1 MLNHIITLITL
12 ILMIFSSSSSA
23 LADGGVFKSQD
34 NGFWHLFKEDKQVCF
49 INYKDGIQ
57 KMLISIQ
64 LNDNFEEK
72 KALWL
77 FPIPAQPNEAKID
90 ILKAAPIFN
99 GHNFEIIIKTKLV
112 ECFDWLYYTQIYP
125 ILPIQARGDALEAAQ
140 GSFQILYTLTK
151 FGLTTELISAKN
163 KQVFTEYLKTHKIT
177 FSDKFNK
184 LLDEYIE
191 KDYIFVIS
199 WLSNS
204 DEFKKSKTFPIEVF
218 ITFKTPKIFFPL
230 RLTSIYDNLK
240 IPIIIYVVNFVT
252 PDLFENIISKTKIE
266 HFILFEYIP
275 PNDLLDFFFNINKIK
290 DFKYTKISINTT
302 ADDFNQDLWIS
313 NQETSRITLLTK
325 LYNNTNAFIVFWVIL
340 ISAISSLISSLLI
353 LHNHK
358 PNYMFFLFL
367 GFSNIFS
374 ILGLIIFTYS
384 FNINKFLS
392 VKLPQ
397 FNNKTN
403 YSTVIINAFFW
414 ALAFAAIT
422 ILFCS
427 SKFIG
432 PIEYIKAYFI
442 YLSVFFIFT
451 TLCKTLWWLNYKLAL
466 FIASFSLIFMILT
479 YYTDYLINSYLF
491 TI

>member
-1 MLNHIITLITL
+1 MLKNIITLITF

-23 LADGGVFKSQD
+23 LADGGVFKSID

-57 KMLISIQ
+57 KMLISVQ
-64 LNDNFEEK
+64 LNDNFEEE

-77 FPIPAQPNEAKID
+77 FPIPAQQNEAKID

-99 GHNFEIIIKTKLV
+99 GYNFEIIIKTKLV

-125 ILPIQARGDALEAAQ
+125 IPPIQARGDALASAQ
-140 GSFQILYTLTK
+140 GGFQILYTLTK

-177 FSDKFNK
+177 FPDKFNK
-184 LLDEYIE
+184 LLDEYIQ

-204 DEFKKSKTFPIEVF
+204 EEYKKSKTFPIEVF
-218 ITFKTPKIFFPL
+218 ITFKTPKMFFPL
-230 RLTSIYDNLK
+230 KLSSIYDNLK

-275 PNDLLDFFFNINKIK
+275 PNNLLDFFFNINKIE
-290 DFKYTKISINTT
+290 DFKYTKISIDSPAN
-302 ADDFNQDLWIS
+302 DLNQDLWIS
-313 NQETSRITLLTK
+313 NQEPPRITLLTK
-325 LYNNTNAFIVFWVIL
+325 LYDNTNSFIIFLVIL

-353 LHNHK
+353 FHKHK
-358 PNYMFFLFL
+358 PNNIFFLIL
-367 GFSNIFS
+367 GASNLFS
-374 ILGLIIFTYS
+374 ILGLIVFTYS
-384 FNINKFLS
+384 ININKFLS
-392 VKLPQ
+392 IKLPQ
-397 FNNKTN
+397 FNKKTK
-403 YSTVIINAFFW
+403 YSHVLFNALFW
-414 ALAFAAIT
+414 ALVFAALT
-422 ILFCS
+422 ISFGS
-427 SKFIG
+427 SRFIS

-442 YLSVFFIFT
+442 YLTVFFLFT

-466 FIASFSLIFMILT
+466 FIATFSLIFMILT